1 MGENLE
7 NSRRTL
13 VPLIADTYN
22 NTVKIVELMRA
33 VLNLSWFLFREVK
46 NHTDPFFLLSPSKN
60 SFSYI
65 ILTF

>member
-33 VLNLSWFLFREVK
+33 VLNLS
-46 NHTDPFFLLSPSKN
+46 
-60 SFSYI
+60 
-65 ILTF
+65 